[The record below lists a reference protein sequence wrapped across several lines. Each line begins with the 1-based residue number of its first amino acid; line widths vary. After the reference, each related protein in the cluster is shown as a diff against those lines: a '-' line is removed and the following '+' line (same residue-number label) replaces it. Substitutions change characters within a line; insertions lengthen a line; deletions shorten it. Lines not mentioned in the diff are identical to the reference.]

1 MNEITNRIKPSA
13 SNEASFRLPA
23 GLSGNSSATIE
34 AIVLPE
40 EMTLNAAMLKLR
52 EHEDLLEN
60 THVLFLAGEAGR
72 ITGAV
77 PLARLFLA
85 DGDTPLKELAGE
97 RLISTKPAE
106 RQDRVTELFDKYNL
120 LALPVLEAD
129 GTLAGVITADDVIT
143 VLRHK

>member
-1 MNEITNRIKPSA
+1 MVR
-13 SNEASFRLPA
+13 
-23 GLSGNSSATIE
+23 
-34 AIVLPE
+34 
-40 EMTLNAAMLKLR
+40 LR

-60 THVLFLAGEAGR
+60 THVLFLAERAGR

-85 DGDTPLKELAGE
+85 DGDTPLKELAAE
-97 RLISTKPAE
+97 RLISTKPDE

-120 LALPVLEAD
+120 LALPVLEDD